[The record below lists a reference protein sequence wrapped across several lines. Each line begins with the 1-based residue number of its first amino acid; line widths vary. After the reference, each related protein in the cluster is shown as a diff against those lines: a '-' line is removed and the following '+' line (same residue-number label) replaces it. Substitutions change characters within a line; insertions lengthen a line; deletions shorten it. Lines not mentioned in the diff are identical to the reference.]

1 MQSAVSACPTLIT
14 LPPRRHV
21 GVAVATVGERMTTI
35 ARNSAREP
43 LTTRARI
50 ATLTGHVNDPCIR
63 HPSATT
69 VECCLVS
76 TPGDDRRAMK
86 VLVILEAVFH
96 QTPDGRIWS
105 SGTFTPTFF
114 ARYLTVFSQV
124 VVGARVRSAAT
135 VPNDYL
141 VLDDPRVTF
150 APIPWYRGLLGYL
163 RERRRVVTA
172 LRQGL
177 DQAEAVILR
186 VPSPLAGRLQPWLDA
201 SGRPFAVEVVG
212 DPWDVFAPGVIRHPL
227 RAFLRR
233 RLSGEMAH
241 QCANSSAASYVTAYT
256 LQQRYPAANETP
268 SFGYSDIELVDGDFI
283 DAPRSIPTGMG
294 TLRLVSVGTMSQR
307 YKGQDVLLRA
317 AAEFRAR
324 GNDIQVVLVGDGVE
338 RAGLELLCKQLQLTD
353 AVRFT
358 GHLADR
364 KAVLA
369 ELDRNDAFIMPS
381 RTEGLPRA
389 MIEAMARGLPC
400 LGTRVGGIPELLD
413 DDALIPVDDHRA
425 LTQAIDT
432 RLRDPAWMAAASA
445 RNLTVARSY
454 HQDLLSKCRQK
465 FYHAVLQATLGSS
478 ARR

>member
-1 MQSAVSACPTLIT
+1 MNNRL
-14 LPPRRHV
+14 LPVVNR
-21 GVAVATVGERMTTI
+21 TTH
-35 ARNSAREP
+35 EYP
-43 LTTRARI
+43 
-50 ATLTGHVNDPCIR
+50 
-63 HPSATT
+63 
-69 VECCLVS
+69 
-76 TPGDDRRAMK
+76 MK
-86 VLVILEAVFH
+86 VLVVLEAVFE
-96 QTPDGRIWS
+96 QTPDGRIWT
-105 SGTFTPTFF
+105 SGTYTPTFF
-114 ARYLTVFSQV
+114 ARYLTVFSRV
-124 VVGARVRSAAT
+124 VVAARVRPAVA
-135 VPNDYL
+135 VHNDYL

-163 RERRRVVTA
+163 RARRRVVTA

-212 DPWDVFAPGVIRHPL
+212 DPWEVFAPGVLRHPL
-227 RAFLRR
+227 RPFLRR
-233 RLSGEMAH
+233 QLSKEMKS
-241 QCANSSAASYVTAYT
+241 QCIKSCAVAYVTQKT
-256 LQQRYPAANETP
+256 LQMRYPAAP
-268 SFGYSDIELVDGDFI
+268 GIPMHSYSSIELGDSSFVSS
-283 DAPRSIPTGMG
+283 PRPLSAVGKP
-294 TLRLVSVGTMSQR
+294 LRLISVGTMSQR

-317 AAEFRAR
+317 AAESRAR
-324 GNDIQVVLVGDGVE
+324 GNDIQIVLVGDGIE
-338 RAGLELLCKQLQLTD
+338 RTGLELLCKQLQLTN

-358 GHLADR
+358 GHLTDR
-364 KAVLA
+364 KAVVA

-413 DDALIPVDDHRA
+413 DDALIPVDDPRA
-425 LTQAIDT
+425 LAQAIDT

-454 HQDLLSKCRQK
+454 HQDLLRECRQQ
-465 FYHAVLQATLGSS
+465 FYRAVLQATLGSS